1 MNVMKMKVLEGGNSK
16 RITLPKEWCD
26 TENVNVGTTLH
37 LVVAGGILVLPMRAM
52 SNEEIDMMFSEMRTL
67 AESVLRERGK
77 KI

>member
-26 TENVNVGTTLH
+26 KELVDVGTTLH
-37 LVVAGGILVLPMRAM
+37 LIVASGILVLPERAM